1 MVFTPSSRSAIST
14 TADSGTPMTAAW
26 PKGDPVAHE
35 HAIIVSWLAS
45 SARSRTSM
53 VKFFLMLPPTFT

>member
-1 MVFTPSSRSAIST
+1 
-14 TADSGTPMTAAW
+14 MTAAW